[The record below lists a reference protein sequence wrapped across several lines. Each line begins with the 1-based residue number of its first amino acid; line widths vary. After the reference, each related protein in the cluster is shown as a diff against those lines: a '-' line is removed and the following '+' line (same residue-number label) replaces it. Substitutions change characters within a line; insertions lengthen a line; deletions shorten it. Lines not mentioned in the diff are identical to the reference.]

1 MRRPPPALRATS
13 PARGGGER
21 RPSPPPCNGGAVA
34 RRRREPGPR
43 ALLAALAL
51 FALPLAGCGFTP
63 LYATP
68 GVSPA
73 LSSVEV
79 VTPDGRLGHLL
90 GEDLRDNLAIDRS
103 APPRYRL
110 ALAVDEQRYAR
121 GFSTE
126 EVATWY
132 ELSVRVS
139 YSLIDAGTGQ
149 TLTAGVTPVHVS
161 YNAVNDPYA
170 GIVAQQDGQKRAA
183 AEAAQRIRI
192 ELASWF
198 AGRAASAP
206 GADAGP

>member
-1 MRRPPPALRATS
+1 
-13 PARGGGER
+13 
-21 RPSPPPCNGGAVA
+21 
-34 RRRREPGPR
+34 
-43 ALLAALAL
+43 LAL
-51 FALPLAGCGFTP
+51 TVPMLAGCGFTP

-73 LSSVEV
+73 LSSVDI

-90 GEDLRDNLAIDRS
+90 GEDLRDNLAIDRAS
-103 APPRYRL
+103 PPRYRL

-139 YSLIDAGTGQ
+139 YSLIDVGTGQ
-149 TLTAGVTPVHVS
+149 TLTAGVAPISVS

-183 AEAAQRIRI
+183 ADAAQRIRV
-192 ELASWF
+192 ELASYF
-198 AGRAASAP
+198 AGHPVRAP
-206 GADAGP
+206 GTAAGP

>member
-1 MRRPPPALRATS
+1 
-13 PARGGGER
+13 
-21 RPSPPPCNGGAVA
+21 
-34 RRRREPGPR
+34 
-43 ALLAALAL
+43 LAL
-51 FALPLAGCGFTP
+51 VALPLAGCGFTP

-73 LSSVEV
+73 LAHVEV

-90 GEDLRDNLAIDRS
+90 GEDLRDDLAVDRGS
-103 APPRYRL
+103 EPRYRL

-121 GFSTE
+121 GLSTE

-139 YSLIDAGTGQ
+139 YSLIDLGSGR

-192 ELASWF
+192 ELAAWF
-198 AGRAASAP
+198 AQRPGGAP
-206 GADAGP
+206 APVAGQ